1 MKKHLTNIVRKN
13 KLENKNL
20 YKVVLSQN
28 ERNLNLPDSLFNT
41 FINSIK
47 QKDIFF
53 YPNIKN
59 LRSKLAKYLGVK
71 GYNLLFTPGSDL
83 GIKTLFECFDLKG
96 KNIITSNYCFPMYN
110 VYAELYECKI
120 KKVRYT
126 DKGLNFRWILDKID
140 RDTQFIILANPNSP
154 LGDYY
159 TFDQIKTLL
168 DTGIHVIIDEAY
180 IELTDKKS
188 LVKKIK
194 TYTNLTIIRT
204 FSKGYGAAGCRVGY
218 IVSDKSNIDIFNKF
232 RFMYELSG
240 MSAKYCEFILDNIV
254 YFNRYTEKTFL
265 AKNELVERLN
275 KKGYK
280 IIDTSSSWF
289 FLKYSKEIEGLF
301 KKNLV
306 SFRTINHF
314 SDNSKY
320 IKFNYDLELKN
331 TNLIKDLLNV
341 QINR

>member
-1 MKKHLTNIVRKN
+1 MKKHLTKIVRKN
-13 KLENKNL
+13 KLENKDL

-28 ERNLNLPDSLFNT
+28 ERNLNLPDSLFNN
-41 FINSIK
+41 FISSIK

-83 GIKTLFECFDLKG
+83 GIKTIFESFDLKG

-140 RDTQFIILANPNSP
+140 EDTQFIILANPNSP

-168 DTGIHVIIDEAY
+168 DRLKEPSSYAGLAGIALAFGVSSEQW
-180 IELTDKKS
+180 T
-188 LVKKIK
+188 
-194 TYTNLTIIRT
+194 TIATAI
-204 FSKGYGAAGCRVGY
+204 AGVAG
-218 IVSDKSNIDIFNKF
+218 
-232 RFMYELSG
+232 
-240 MSAKYCEFILDNIV
+240 
-254 YFNRYTEKTFL
+254 
-265 AKNELVERLN
+265 
-275 KKGYK
+275 
-280 IIDTSSSWF
+280 
-289 FLKYSKEIEGLF
+289 
-301 KKNLV
+301 LV
-306 SFRTINHF
+306 SM
-314 SDNSKY
+314 
-320 IKFNYDLELKN
+320 LLKEKN
-331 TNLIKDLLNV
+331 NGK
-341 QINR
+341 

>member
-1 MKKHLTNIVRKN
+1 
-13 KLENKNL
+13 
-20 YKVVLSQN
+20 
-28 ERNLNLPDSLFNT
+28 
-41 FINSIK
+41 
-47 QKDIFF
+47 
-53 YPNIKN
+53 
-59 LRSKLAKYLGVK
+59 
-71 GYNLLFTPGSDL
+71 
-83 GIKTLFECFDLKG
+83 
-96 KNIITSNYCFPMYN
+96 
-110 VYAELYECKI
+110 
-120 KKVRYT
+120 
-126 DKGLNFRWILDKID
+126 
-140 RDTQFIILANPNSP
+140 
-154 LGDYY
+154 
-159 TFDQIKTLL
+159 
-168 DTGIHVIIDEAY
+168 
-180 IELTDKKS
+180 
-188 LVKKIK
+188 
-194 TYTNLTIIRT
+194 
-204 FSKGYGAAGCRVGY
+204 
-218 IVSDKSNIDIFNKF
+218 
-232 RFMYELSG
+232 MYELSG